1 MATSAV
7 GIITQLSAV
16 NDALRLADRQFGHD
30 TDHMVT
36 SFSLLFGPSPTE
48 GSWQFIVWPL

>member
-1 MATSAV
+1 MATSVV

-30 TDHMVT
+30 TNHIVT
-36 SFSLLFGPSPTE
+36 SYSFRLRPYTTG
-48 GSWQFIVWPL
+48 GSWQFIVRPL

>member
-1 MATSAV
+1 MMATSAV

-36 SFSLLFGPSPTE
+36 SE
-48 GSWQFIVWPL
+48 IE